1 MGIGPCIADL
11 SICLIVHIGQLMSL
25 KWSRQK
31 SFMVLIPGGAR
42 VEELLDLDLQVPASL
57 VLAPAI
63 ALIVLRRGNMQLRG
77 FQLEPPR
84 PSKHRDI

>member
-42 VEELLDLDLQVPASL
+42 VEAGGQRQTSDDHCLLGGK
-57 VLAPAI
+57 VLPDC
-63 ALIVLRRGNMQLRG
+63 
-77 FQLEPPR
+77 P
-84 PSKHRDI
+84 